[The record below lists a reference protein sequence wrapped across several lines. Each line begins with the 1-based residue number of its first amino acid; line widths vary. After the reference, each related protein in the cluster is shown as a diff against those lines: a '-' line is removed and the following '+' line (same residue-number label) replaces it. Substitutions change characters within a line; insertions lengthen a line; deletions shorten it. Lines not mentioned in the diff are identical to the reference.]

1 MFKRIWLFLLTN
13 ILILVVIS
21 ISFTVISSVFWIN
34 LWWYYTWWS
43 IVPLLVF
50 AWIIWFSWAFISL
63 FLSKFMAKQS
73 YNIEIITQE
82 NLYNYSKKEKLVY
95 EIIETLSNQ
104 NGIKMPEVWI
114 YIDNEPNAFATW
126 ATKNSSLVAVSTG
139 LLDTMDEDEISWV
152 IAHEMAHILNWDMIT
167 MTLMQWVI
175 NTFVVFLS
183 RIIASIID
191 SSMKSDSQES
201 QEETSNEPSFIYY
214 IASIILEI
222 IFSVLASMLVMW
234 FSRHREYKADEWS
247 AKFVWREK
255 MIKALKKL
263 QILTNRM
270 TTSDDDKLATF
281 KIWSKKR
288 SGIMSLFASHPDL
301 EDRILALE
309 NAKF

>member
-95 EIIETLSNQ
+95 EIVQTLSNQ

-139 LLDTMDEDEISWV
+139 LLESMDEDEISWV
-152 IAHEMAHILNWDMIT
+152 IAHEMAHILNWDMVT

-183 RIIASIID
+183 RIIASFVD
-191 SSMKSDSQES
+191 NYFKSD
-201 QEETSNEPSFIYY
+201 EEEQSSWPSFVYY
-214 IASIILEI
+214 IVSIVLEI
-222 IFSVLASMLVMW
+222 IFSILASILVMA
-234 FSRHREYKADEWS
+234 FSRYREYKADEGS

-263 QILTNRM
+263 QILTNRI
-270 TTSDDDKLATF
+270 TTTDEDSLATF

-309 NAKF
+309 NAKI